1 MLLIRHGETV
11 ANLEQ
16 RYHGRLDSPLTERGI
31 AQAQAIGRRL
41 STLIMA
47 SSLEIV
53 SSPQPRAHKT
63 AEILRECFDETVS
76 PVRLD
81 ERLSEVSIGE
91 WEGLSQPEIIGL
103 APGTFD
109 GDGRYNWCFRAPGGE
124 TCDAFAARISDWLAE
139 TTDHP
144 ALVVVT
150 HGIVARV
157 LRGLYAAMP
166 RPLALSLPIPQDRV
180 YRLEDKGIDEITV
193 DVELSM
199 PRITRISAL
208 PGHRLYVEFDDGL
221 AGTIDIRCRIVLPD
235 EILFQ
240 QFTINDFG
248 AVCWPSGEGLGPDV
262 IYRWVR
268 AAGADA
274 IEASSGLLEAR
285 SRQKAVRR
293 PPARQRGDPAKPSG
307 NRRMRHG

>member
-1 MLLIRHGETV
+1 MMLVRHGETV

-16 RYHGRLDSPLTERGI
+16 RYHGRLDSPLTERGM
-31 AQAQAIGRRL
+31 AQAQAIGRHL
-41 STLIMA
+41 STLVMP

-53 SSPQPRAHKT
+53 SSPQPRAHRT
-63 AEILRECFDETVS
+63 AEIIRECFGGMVS

-91 WEGLSQPEIIGL
+91 WEGLSLPEIIAL

-109 GDGRYNWCFRAPGGE
+109 GDGRHEWCFHAPGGE
-124 TCDAFAARISDWLAE
+124 SYDVFEARVSDWLTG

-199 PRITRISAL
+199 PRITRVSAL
-208 PGHRLYVEFDDGL
+208 PGYRLYVEFDDGL
-221 AGTIDIRCRIVLPD
+221 AGTIDIRSRIALPD

-248 AVCWPSGEGLGPDV
+248 AVCWPGGQGLGPDV

-268 AAGADA
+268 AAERQVG
-274 IEASSGLLEAR
+274 I
-285 SRQKAVRR
+285 SRRT
-293 PPARQRGDPAKPSG
+293 
-307 NRRMRHG
+307 